1 MLLFLLTLLYGCNA
15 VSLKKFIGSPRNVT
29 TRDSMNFLETI
40 KADPKKFVSEA
51 EKLDP
56 AALQNVIGLLED
68 LLLSSQAREDHLVGE
83 LDAANTALDAA
94 NGEVINAED
103 ALATAQARTGAAIAA
118 VTVASDALDVA
129 NNEKAAADANEA
141 AVSADLEAKRDTH
154 AQKATAVATAQ
165 TAHDDEIDSLNNEQQ
180 ILQQVI
186 DMLNGLPD
194 ASVSQWQEVASAGG
208 NTRVDDA
215 FYNAVCGNFN
225 DLTTSDII
233 LVQMGEVKDYFHPG
247 QAMSMCHFLLNQD
260 YSWSATEDG
269 TYVTPSM
276 YGHHF
281 GGSAGNWP
289 QQIDGRAYLSFWG
302 SRDGGSIGGC
312 CHDRSNNYGGVDGAA
327 WHRAFTVSVKY
338 V

>member
-68 LLLSSQAREDHLVGE
+68 LLLSSQAREDHLVGQ
-83 LDAANTALDAA
+83 LDAANTALDTA

-118 VTVASDALDVA
+118 VTVASDALDAA

-141 AVSADLEAKRDTH
+141 AVSAALDAKREIH
-154 AQKATAVATAQ
+154 AQKATAAANAQ

-194 ASVSQWQEVASAGG
+194 ASVSQWQEVASVGP
-208 NTRVDDA
+208 NTNVNDA
-215 FYNAVCGNFN
+215 YYDGLCGNFN
-225 DLTTSDII
+225 DLTTADII
-233 LVQMGEVKDYFHPG
+233 LVVMGEVKDYFHPG
-247 QAMSMCHFLLNQD
+247 QAMSMCQFLKNKD

-276 YGHHF
+276 YGGHF
-281 GGSAGNWP
+281 GGSAGDWP
-289 QQIDGRAYLSFWG
+289 KQIDGRSYLSFWG
-302 SRDGGSIGGC
+302 ERGSGSHGGC
-312 CHDRSNNYGGVDGAA
+312 CHYGSHNYGTLDTAA
-327 WHRAFTVSVKY
+327 WHRAFTIYVKY